1 VKKRK
6 NNSILFLWYLGEKV
20 HYLFIEG
27 KDTGLMVSMKWY
39 DEVEYIRKQAMKNNE
54 FFSASLPMI
63 ASENVLSPLCRE
75 MLLTDFH
82 GRYAEGTPGNRYYE
96 GCKYFDL
103 VEEKTVELGK
113 KLFHCNY
120 ADVRPTSGTIANMAV
135 LKALIKPGETAT
147 VLDTANGAHI
157 SFGKYGAAGVR
168 GINLVSYPFS
178 NEEMNI
184 DVDGA
189 VKLIKQVKP
198 KLALCGQSV
207 FLFPTP
213 LKPIA
218 EAAHEVGAYVV
229 YDAAHVLGLI
239 AGKKFQDPLR
249 EGADVMNGSTHKTL
263 PGPQGGM
270 ILSDHKGETDDDK
283 GFLRKLGFGVFPGVT
298 SSYHLHHVAAKG
310 IAFAE
315 HLEFGEAY
323 ADQTIKNAK
332 RLAQALFDEGFK
344 VFGEKLGFTKSHQVL
359 VEIGPKKGKEAS
371 VVLEN
376 AGIVTNMNMIPG
388 DSDPLNPSG
397 LRLGTPELTRIG
409 MKENDMD
416 QVATFYARALLK
428 KENPKKIKDDVK
440 DFRKDFQELH
450 YCFTK
455 GFRGYDY
462 HKLV

>member
-1 VKKRK
+1 
-6 NNSILFLWYLGEKV
+6 
-20 HYLFIEG
+20 
-27 KDTGLMVSMKWY
+27 MKWY

-54 FFSASLPMI
+54 FFANSLPMI

-75 MLLTDFH
+75 MLTTDFH

-96 GCKYFDL
+96 GCKFFDL
-103 VEEKTVELGK
+103 VEEKAMELAR
-113 KLFHCNY
+113 KLFHCSY

-135 LKALIKPGETAT
+135 LKALIKPGETAI

-168 GINLVSYPFS
+168 GINLVSFPFD

-189 VKLIKQVKP
+189 VKLVKQVKP

-218 EAAHEVGAYVV
+218 EAAHDVGAMVV

-239 AGKKFQDPLR
+239 AGKQFQDPLR
-249 EGADVMNGSTHKTL
+249 EGADVMTGSTHKTL

-270 ILSDHKGETDDDK
+270 LVSDHKADK
-283 GFLRKLGFGVFPGVT
+283 EEDKAFLRKLGFGVFPGVT

-310 IAFAE
+310 IAYAE

-323 ADQTIKNAK
+323 ANQTIKNAK
-332 RLAQALFDEGFK
+332 RLAQSLYSQGFK

-359 VEIGPKKGKEAS
+359 VEIGPGKGKEAS
-371 VVLEN
+371 KTLED

-388 DSDPLNPSG
+388 DADPLNPSG

-409 MKENDMD
+409 MKEQEMEDI
-416 QVATFYARALLK
+416 AGFYARALLK
-428 KENPKKIKDDVK
+428 KESLRNIRDDIKE
-440 DFRKDFQELH
+440 FRKDFQELC
-450 YCFTK
+450 YCYK
-455 GFRGYDY
+455 EGYRGYEY
-462 HKLV
+462 HKLI